1 MTRPYPQAH
10 RATAHAG
17 LVLVALASLVAV
29 RPLAGQSTE
38 PAKWYDRIQFNGD
51 LRVRYDGI
59 YQDLEQDGD
68 LRTRLRFRLRFG
80 VTAPITTNLT
90 AGFRLATNEG
100 GDPTSGNVTLGSSL
114 TSKEIAVDRAFI
126 TWAPGKVFSITGG
139 KFASP
144 VFRPAAVIRS
154 EMIFDEDYAPEGL
167 HETFKL
173 VSRKEGLVRGFTVHL
188 AQWYIQEY
196 SKANDVF
203 MLGGQGVLDLK
214 PGERSSLTVAGGYYN
229 YVRGKQLAQS
239 RNSNSQIKV
248 TNSVILR
255 DGTLLEGGQ
264 LLKPDPDNPFDRY
277 LYNFEMLNG
286 SVAWQRDRTVGKAA
300 LQLYADL
307 VHNAGAAEDRFAYY
321 AGIGLD
327 SRSTPGWN
335 FSATYTHVE
344 QEAVLST
351 YSYSDLGLGGSN
363 QKGPILQVQYRPA
376 RNVTLSARHH
386 IVTPIKVVASDK
398 VLQRLQVDAAVS
410 F

>member
-51 LRVRYDGI
+51 LRIRYDGI

>member
-144 VFRPAAVIRS
+144 LFRPAAVIRS